1 MRIAPNPKTLICK
14 AGFALVCAL
23 LLPGAAPAAD
33 KFQSCV
39 ESLWPSAKAKGVSRN
54 TFDKAFAGLTFDPEV
69 IEQANYQP
77 EYVKPIGEY
86 IDRVVS
92 DKRVATGKQM
102 LIDNKALLDTLE
114 ARYGVDRHIIVA
126 IWGVE
131 LELRHAARR
140 QERYPV
146 ARHAHLLGNQGELRP
161 APAHNRAQDPPAW
174 RYQRRGD
181 ERLVGRRYGP
191 YPVHS
196 DHLFGLCS

>member
-23 LLPGAAPAAD
+23 LLPGAAP
-33 KFQSCV
+33 SC
-39 ESLWPSAKAKGVSRN
+39 RQI
-54 TFDKAFAGLTFDPEV
+54 PELRGITLAV
-69 IEQANYQP
+69 GQGQGRQP
-77 EYVKPIGEY
+77 EHVRQSLRGADVRSGSDRTGQLSAGYVKPIGEY

-114 ARYGVDRHIIVA
+114 PRYGVDATSSSPSGGSSPIT
-126 IWGVE
+126 
-131 LELRHAARR
+131 ARSPATR
-140 QERYPV
+140 RYPV
-146 ARHAHLLGNQGELRP
+146 ARHAHLLGNQGERRP

-191 YPVHS
+191 YPIHS